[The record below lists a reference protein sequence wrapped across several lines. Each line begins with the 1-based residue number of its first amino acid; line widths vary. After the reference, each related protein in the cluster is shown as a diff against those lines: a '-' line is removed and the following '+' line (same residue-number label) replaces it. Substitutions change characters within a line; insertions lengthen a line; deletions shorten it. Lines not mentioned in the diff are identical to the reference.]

1 MWSSPPPCWSHGLFG
16 ICKPTPGST
25 NRAGLAFPLNW
36 INRNQ
41 DGDVGIE
48 ERWGKKTYL
57 KPWWGCTRC
66 DSCTGCHPGEKIF
79 KTINFWRKR
88 FNCDH
93 LPHASAGIVED
104 VLDLVQLRH
113 PEKNWRKPILLLQNV
128 KQILRK
134 TEKYEREPVTESFT
148 MALQQYLGLIQRVL
162 ESISKCNFSFLFFV
176 PPPLHHHHDHHNRHL
191 FNSPLQPAPLGSLV
205 VPLAHFLKVSHF
217 QPSIYFHPYLVR
229 PLLLVRNPSALFDIG
244 QSSCVTDADVKI

>member
-113 PEKNWRKPILLLQNV
+113 PEKKVEENQFCGCKMWNKFCAKLKNMKGNLWLRASRWLSNNILVLSNESWNQFQNV
-128 KQILRK
+128 
-134 TEKYEREPVTESFT
+134 
-148 MALQQYLGLIQRVL
+148 
-162 ESISKCNFSFLFFV
+162 ISLFSFLFLLLFITV
-176 PPPLHHHHDHHNRHL
+176 TIVTITCLILLFSRHL
-191 FNSPLQPAPLGSLV
+191 LEASL
-205 VPLAHFLKVSHF
+205 FLSRIF
-217 QPSIYFHPYLVR
+217 
-229 PLLLVRNPSALFDIG
+229 
-244 QSSCVTDADVKI
+244 

>member
-104 VLDLVQLRH
+104 VLDLVQLCH
-113 PEKNWRKPILLLQNV
+113 PV
-128 KQILRK
+128 
-134 TEKYEREPVTESFT
+134 
-148 MALQQYLGLIQRVL
+148 
-162 ESISKCNFSFLFFV
+162 
-176 PPPLHHHHDHHNRHL
+176 
-191 FNSPLQPAPLGSLV
+191 
-205 VPLAHFLKVSHF
+205 
-217 QPSIYFHPYLVR
+217 IYFFATLLYFFCHPVIFIYNFFATLLYLYMNFFAT
-229 PLLLVRNPSALFDIG
+229 LL
-244 QSSCVTDADVKI
+244 